1 MSSLQT
7 ILCQGFG
14 YSHNGGVETWS
25 GNDIGVARTRIP
37 SFFDVMT
44 HLLVHLVEKLE
55 LCGLVHTW
63 WMYHV
68 EWYLKTLKGYVG
80 NITKPKSNMAKRYA
94 LKEALGFCLKY
105 LVDFIAIKH
114 QIWDDIENPSILMKC
129 LKVVGIHKL

>member
-1 MSSLQT
+1 
-7 ILCQGFG
+7 
-14 YSHNGGVETWS
+14 
-25 GNDIGVARTRIP
+25 
-37 SFFDVMT
+37 
-44 HLLVHLVEKLE
+44 
-55 LCGLVHTW
+55 
-63 WMYHV
+63 
-68 EWYLKTLKGYVG
+68 VG